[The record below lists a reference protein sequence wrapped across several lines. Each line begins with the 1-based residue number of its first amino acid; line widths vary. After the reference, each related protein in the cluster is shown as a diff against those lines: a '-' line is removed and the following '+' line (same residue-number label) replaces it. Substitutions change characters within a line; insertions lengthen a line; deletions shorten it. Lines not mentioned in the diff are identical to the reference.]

1 MSYLVPYL
9 SHIISGGQSGAE
21 LGGIEFA
28 IEHNIDHRI
37 DTCTGFVPHYG
48 EDLSRYNVAYLDFKG
63 TMEKKI
69 SKTVALNIMA
79 SDIVFIYFPISG
91 SVISSAWLA
100 RTYLRAPEKLYFVSG
115 VSGNVWGAMSS
126 PIICLPESLS
136 TKRWSRKVYE
146 SLIEKYA
153 KSRKRSLVASV
164 VGSREVPAASVR
176 AHLNRMDKEGIRFTS
191 RYLDLS

>member
-9 SHIISGGQSGAE
+9 SRIISGGQSGAE

-28 IEHNIDHRI
+28 IEHNIEHRI
-37 DTCTGFVPHYG
+37 HACNDFVPHYG
-48 EDLSRYNVAYLDFKG
+48 EDLSKYNVAYLDFKG

-69 SKTVALNIMA
+69 SKTIAFNIMA
-79 SDIVFIYFPISG
+79 SDIVFIYFPIRG
-91 SVISSAWLA
+91 SVISSTWLR
-100 RTYLRAPEKLYFVSG
+100 RTYMRARDKLYFVSG
-115 VSGNVWGAMSS
+115 VSVNAWGAMSS
-126 PIICLPESLS
+126 PLIYLPESLR
-136 TKRWSRKVYE
+136 TKRWSKKVFD
-146 SLIEKYA
+146 SLLEKYA